1 MQVHDL
7 LTSSVQTQ
15 RAGQLIRAVGLDL
28 QRLQRGPTQPCGG
41 HRSFRGSS
49 NVRGAQALAQCERP
63 VGGQWPHRTCTTT
76 VLSSGATATTLIT
89 DIVELLNRRQHLD
102 TERRYTAWELTTPP
116 GRPGASRFTDMK
128 RL

>member
-1 MQVHDL
+1 MA
-7 LTSSVQTQ
+7 
-15 RAGQLIRAVGLDL
+15 RAMCAVR
-28 QRLQRGPTQPCGG
+28 RLS
-41 HRSFRGSS
+41 RSAS
-49 NVRGAQALAQCERP
+49 
-63 VGGQWPHRTCTTT
+63 GQWVVSGRTGPCTTT